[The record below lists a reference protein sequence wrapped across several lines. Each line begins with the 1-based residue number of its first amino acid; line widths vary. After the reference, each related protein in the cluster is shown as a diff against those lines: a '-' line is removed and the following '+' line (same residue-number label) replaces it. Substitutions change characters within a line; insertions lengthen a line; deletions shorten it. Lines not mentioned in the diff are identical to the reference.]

1 MKTCAKCHTQN
12 NDNAN
17 FCRHCGTLFPGIDGK
32 SYKIDKLLVDK
43 VNELQSRLSEKEETI
58 ISKKKEID
66 KLSKK
71 VSSLDNQ
78 ITSLSTQTTTLQ
90 SQLLS
95 TKQSLSSSQAENK
108 KLGGVID
115 GLKTDKKGMHIMYLL
130 IIGLLFLL
138 HFIPLG
144 GNSDNQQDNNAE
156 LDTLRYHNTI
166 LAEEYEATL
175 FSLRDICKDPN
186 MFIASTSVRNHDGNY
201 GETINSQ
208 NTTYLYPLINLFSA
222 IEGSVVI
229 YTKFITPD
237 GLSTYDDSPNGYTFR
252 DTVIVKKET
261 INSIEL
267 SGYGDD
273 NKGKWGK
280 GNYRYEFYHDNN
292 LIGAKEFSIE

>member
-1 MKTCAKCHTQN
+1 MKTCTKCQTLN

-17 FCRHCGTLFPGIDGK
+17 FCRHCGTLFPGTEGK
-32 SYKIDKLLVDK
+32 SKSIDKLLVDK
-43 VNELQSRLSEKEETI
+43 VNELQSKIVQNEETI

-66 KLSKK
+66 KLKK
-71 VSSLDNQ
+71 KIGSLDSQ
-78 ITSLSTQTTTLQ
+78 ISTLSPQVTTLQ
-90 SQLLS
+90 NQLQ
-95 TKQSLSSSQAENK
+95 TTNQTLSSTQKEKNSLNR
-108 KLGGVID
+108 VID
-115 GLKTDKKGMHIMYLL
+115 GLKTDKKMMHIMYLL
-130 IIGLLFLL
+130 IIGFLFLL
-138 HFIPLG
+138 HFVPLG
-144 GNSDNQQDNNAE
+144 GDSDSKQDNIAE

-186 MFIASTSVRNHDGNY
+186 MFVASTSVRNHDGNY

-208 NTTYLYPLINLFSA
+208 NTTYLYPLINLFSS

-229 YTKFITPD
+229 YTKFLTPD
-237 GLSTYDDSPNGYTFR
+237 GLSTYDDSPSGYTFI